1 DSLFSSNS
9 VKEGGIIEA
18 SLKDMKSEDISS
30 TDDTKIASDGGEI
43 VFAQK
48 AAEEVNPF
56 VGPITTVNETFDP
69 YSVGSSD
76 QMQSTAPLVFEDKKD
91 EIPSIIENKP
101 IEVVDA
107 PEAIIESENLKDEPE
122 IEAPQYGFEEVEYK
136 APSEEEKLKVDFP
149 ETNKIESA
157 PVVPQDNGD
166 FVLPFA
172 NGATTIPEQ
181 VATTNDADIP
191 QMPIYSA
198 NDFEAPISN
207 EASSGVSES
216 QSEPYIVGQ
225 YGFNEENAAP
235 DYQQGYQD
243 AQTQVPYNSY
253 GAESF
258 EMPNQ
263 NQNANYGYQT
273 QPQQQY
279 DANAYQQYSDPN
291 AAYGQGAY
299 DYQNPVQGNPVAND
313 YAVDSNSTGTNED
326 DWINNILGID
336 EDAFGAGASALG
348 GEAGMSNGY
357 YQSGNSSNP
366 YGQNAPRTNSGR
378 PGGSHP
384 SSGSGRGGNGGNK
397 KYFGLTRNGII
408 FIGIVAVV
416 LICFVIVISLI
427 VKACAADDKKKK
439 SEETST
445 TTATMQTV
453 ETTPPV
459 IDPAAPIGRFVF
471 STNIGYRTYRDLLF
485 NVYNIQIEDSSDAR
499 IAIITTYNGLD
510 ASYLPQA
517 GDILLLPPVEMINGT
532 MAVTTFGST
541 AAAPTG
547 GVTGEPSIGD
557 SSSSGTGDTTTG
569 VSPEVSQ
576 TTAAGT

>member
-1 DSLFSSNS
+1 
-9 VKEGGIIEA
+9 
-18 SLKDMKSEDISS
+18 
-30 TDDTKIASDGGEI
+30 
-43 VFAQK
+43 
-48 AAEEVNPF
+48 
-56 VGPITTVNETFDP
+56 
-69 YSVGSSD
+69 
-76 QMQSTAPLVFEDKKD
+76 
-91 EIPSIIENKP
+91 
-101 IEVVDA
+101 
-107 PEAIIESENLKDEPE
+107 
-122 IEAPQYGFEEVEYK
+122 
-136 APSEEEKLKVDFP
+136 
-149 ETNKIESA
+149 
-157 PVVPQDNGD
+157 
-166 FVLPFA
+166 
-172 NGATTIPEQ
+172 
-181 VATTNDADIP
+181 
-191 QMPIYSA
+191 
-198 NDFEAPISN
+198 
-207 EASSGVSES
+207 
-216 QSEPYIVGQ
+216 
-225 YGFNEENAAP
+225 
-235 DYQQGYQD
+235 
-243 AQTQVPYNSY
+243 
-253 GAESF
+253 
-258 EMPNQ
+258 
-263 NQNANYGYQT
+263 
-273 QPQQQY
+273 
-279 DANAYQQYSDPN
+279 
-291 AAYGQGAY
+291 
-299 DYQNPVQGNPVAND
+299 
-313 YAVDSNSTGTNED
+313 
-326 DWINNILGID
+326 
-336 EDAFGAGASALG
+336 
-348 GEAGMSNGY
+348 MSNGY

-569 VSPEVSQ
+569 VSSEVSQ